1 MANQETKDFKTR
13 VLFIL
18 AQLPYG
24 SVISYG
30 ELAKQA
36 GHPNYARLVGQILKK
51 LPIETTLPW
60 HRVVNSKHRISF
72 NEGSDAYLR
81 QKALLEQE
89 SWTIVGQ
96 KLIQKETP

>member
-1 MANQETKDFKTR
+1 MANQETADFKTR

-24 SVISYG
+24 SVIGYG

-36 GHPNYARLVGQILKK
+36 GHPGYARLVGQILKK
-51 LPIETTLPW
+51 LPTHTTLPW
-60 HRVVNSKHRISF
+60 YRVVNSKQRISF
-72 NEGSDAYLR
+72 AEGTDSYLR

-89 SWTIVGQ
+89 GWIIVGQ
-96 KLIQKETP
+96 KLIQKETL

>member
-1 MANQETKDFKTR
+1 MANQESKDFKAR
-13 VLFIL
+13 VLFVL
-18 AQLPYG
+18 AHLPHG

-36 GHPNYARLVGQILKK
+36 GNANYARLVGQILKQ
-51 LPIETTLPW
+51 LPRDTSLPW

-72 NEGSDAYLR
+72 SEGSDAYQR
-81 QKALLEQE
+81 QKNLLQQE
-89 SWTIVGQ
+89 HWTVVGQ